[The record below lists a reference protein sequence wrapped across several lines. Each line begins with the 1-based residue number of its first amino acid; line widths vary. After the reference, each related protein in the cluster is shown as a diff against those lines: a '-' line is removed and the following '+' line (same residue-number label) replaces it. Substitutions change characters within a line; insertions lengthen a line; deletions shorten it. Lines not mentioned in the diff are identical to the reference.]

1 LGKTLKHIFKAKLTL
16 VSLIKIPLSLR
27 YPISDIYCL
36 TSKKMIAE
44 IKKSRRDYI
53 LEEAAKLFKERGYA
67 ATTMRDLAEKLDIKA
82 ASLYNHIASKEEIL
96 TEICFTFA
104 HEYVS
109 QLDKI
114 DSMTVSAAQKIE
126 AVIDLHVSMS
136 TQDAAA
142 IIITNYEWKHLPEPD
157 LSTFKALRKRYE
169 KQFLDIITEGVE
181 SKMLRDIDPQVVM
194 FTILSAL
201 RWIPFWY
208 REERGV
214 SPDDLKRNIKALILN
229 GLNVAADLS
238 ADAI

>member
-1 LGKTLKHIFKAKLTL
+1 
-16 VSLIKIPLSLR
+16 
-27 YPISDIYCL
+27 
-36 TSKKMIAE
+36 MIAE

-82 ASLYNHIASKEEIL
+82 ASLYNHIASKEDIL
-96 TEICFTFA
+96 KEICFTFA

-109 QLDKI
+109 QLNKI
-114 DSMTVSAAQKIE
+114 DGMTVSAAQKIE
-126 AVIDLHVSMS
+126 AVIDLHVSLS

-157 LSTFKALRKRYE
+157 LTTFKTLRKSYE

-181 SKMLRDIDPQVVM
+181 SKMLRNIDPKVVM

-214 SPDDLKRNIKALILN
+214 SPDDLKNNIKTLILN
-229 GLNVAADLS
+229 GVAVS
-238 ADAI
+238 ADSSAAGI

>member
-1 LGKTLKHIFKAKLTL
+1 M
-16 VSLIKIPLSLR
+16 KIPLSLC
-27 YPISDIYCL
+27 YLKSDVYYL

-44 IKKSRRDYI
+44 IKKSRREYI

-96 TEICFTFA
+96 KEICFTFA

-114 DSMTVSAAQKIE
+114 DGMNVSASKKIE
-126 AVIDLHVSMS
+126 AVIDLHVSLS

-157 LSTFKALRKRYE
+157 LTTFKALRKGYE

-181 SKMLRDIDPQVVM
+181 SKMLRNIDPQVVM

-201 RWIPFWY
+201 RWIPFWFH
-208 REERGV
+208 EGRGV
-214 SPDDLKRNIKALILN
+214 SPEELKKNIKALIIK
-229 GLNVAADLS
+229 GLRKKK
-238 ADAI
+238 